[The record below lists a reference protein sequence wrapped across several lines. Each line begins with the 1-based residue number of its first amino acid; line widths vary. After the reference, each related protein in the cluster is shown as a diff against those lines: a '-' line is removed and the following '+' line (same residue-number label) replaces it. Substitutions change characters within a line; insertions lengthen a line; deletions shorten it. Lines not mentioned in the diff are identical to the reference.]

1 MSMKMGIQKCQ
12 WLFLFLLLSL
22 PLLLNAVA
30 IWLDIGADGVMHLLN
45 GTYNPNLSDSLF
57 NPSTLLSCLS
67 QILSELLPIIAML
80 GILVWLALLASNRP
94 FFQRQWLIAI
104 LLETLLVVLF
114 LAKVFEIATGILMP
128 LAWLPK
134 FHDIIGLL
142 PGSPFMEK
150 WSRWFIFP
158 ATAIILFAAMTL
170 SRNRN
175 LESKK
180 IDKTVNA
187 L

>member
-1 MSMKMGIQKCQ
+1 MGIQKRQ
-12 WLFLFLLLSL
+12 WILLFLLLSL

-30 IWLDIGADGVMHLLN
+30 IWLDIGVDGFLHLLN
-45 GTYNPNLSDSLF
+45 GTYNPHLSYGAF
-57 NPSTLLSCLS
+57 NPSTLLSS
-67 QILSELLPIIAML
+67 VSEILSELLPILAIL
-80 GILVWLALLASNRP
+80 GILAWLVILASNSP
-94 FFQRQWLIAI
+94 FFQKQWLIAK

-114 LAKVFEIATGILMP
+114 IAKVFEIATGIIMP
-128 LAWLPK
+128 LAWVPK

-142 PGSPFMEK
+142 PGSPFMSN

-158 ATAIILFAAMTL
+158 ATAIILFISITL
-170 SRNRN
+170 SRNKN

-180 IDKTVNA
+180 IVDTVNA